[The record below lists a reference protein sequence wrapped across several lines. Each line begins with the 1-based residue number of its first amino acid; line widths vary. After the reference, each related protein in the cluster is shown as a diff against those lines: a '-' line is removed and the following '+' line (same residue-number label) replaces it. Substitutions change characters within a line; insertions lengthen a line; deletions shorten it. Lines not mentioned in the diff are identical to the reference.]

1 MATTGRSPPIA
12 IPAAPVTACCSAMP
26 TSKKRSGKRAWN
38 GSRPVGP
45 GIAAV
50 TATIRGSASASFT
63 MASAKAWVYPVGT
76 AFGGPVM
83 GSNTGASWRCFSSSS
98 SAGG

>member
-1 MATTGRSPPIA
+1 
-12 IPAAPVTACCSAMP
+12 MP
-26 TSKKRSGKRAWN
+26 TSKKRSGKWASN
-38 GSRPVGP
+38 GNSPVGP

-50 TATIRGSASASFT
+50 IATILGSASASL
-63 MASAKAWVYPVGT
+63 MIASANACVYPVGT
-76 AFGGPVM
+76 ALGGPVT